1 MSRQWTKQQHN
12 AIYATDGSVL
22 VSAAAGSGKTAV
34 LVERVIKMITR
45 EDCPLDVDRLLIVT
59 FTRAAA
65 AEMRERIA
73 LALDSLLD
81 KDPYNA
87 HLLRQKQ
94 LLYSA
99 NISTIDSFCSN
110 IVREYF
116 HCLDISR
123 DFRIADTSEL
133 DILSAQALEIAFEKF
148 YKADNGDFIRL
159 IDAFASKNGDEKL
172 RQTVLKIAEFL
183 STQPFPN
190 QWLDNMLQNYTQMP
204 VADTIWGKII
214 INNFLSAIE
223 YAESLT
229 QSSLE
234 RIKED
239 EKLESA
245 LSEKLSDDFA
255 FLCTLKQKMNNCS
268 WNETAAFI
276 QSYAPG
282 RLSTPRGYKDNPIK
296 LSVSSNR
303 DEVKSTIK
311 KLQSGFS
318 WNESEIHQEI
328 AELFDLVSTLFE
340 LVKSYMEEY
349 AELKNKKN
357 ILSFADIE
365 SLAVKLLAAPDDE
378 NGYIKT
384 TQAEEISNRFDAVM
398 VDEFQDVNDIQDLIF
413 KCVSKNEENLFVVGD
428 VKQSIYGFRQAKPE
442 IFINRKNQYN
452 KFNSDEPNYPV
463 TIILDKNF
471 RSRREVC
478 NAVNFIFKN
487 LMTEDTAKMDY
498 TEEEYLNVGAIYPP
512 SADCSFEIA
521 LIEKNSF
528 DGYDS
533 DEIEA
538 YYIADKIH
546 KMIADGYQIAE
557 SGIMRPATYGDFA
570 VIMRSPGTK
579 AMKYVNTLI
588 SCGIPAYSET
598 KESFFDALEIKIM
611 LNLLRVIDNPTLDIP
626 LLSVM
631 CSPIYGFT
639 PDELA
644 ILRADNRRTSLYFA
658 VKQYAKINPK
668 AEQFIKELDS
678 MREFSY
684 ICSVDELISHIYE
697 LTSFKAISLA
707 VSGNELTVKNLNLLR
722 DYARTYEAN
731 GYKALSDFISFIDKL
746 VANGTSLSASVMGEG
761 TDINSVR
768 VLSIHASKGLE
779 YPVCF
784 IADTAH
790 QFNKS
795 DLKSD
800 ILIDS
805 HAGLGIRKKSG
816 LLKYGTFPHFAV
828 GIELEENEIAEE
840 LRVLYVALTRAKEKL
855 IVVSSQ
861 RDTDK
866 YLNKLYSKL
875 TLDRYIMPYSVS
887 GCSSIS
893 DWICLCALAHPSL
906 NALKQQMIPSALMLE
921 HNDDLLDWNFNIIT
935 SENFKFE
942 LFDVSA
948 RQFSSDSVDFAPDNF
963 DYAKLLQKNLD
974 FKYINS
980 DILNLPQKVTASNI
994 AHEQNNDYFE
1004 KILSKPSFIKDEASS
1019 SVERGTAHHKLL
1031 QFCDFKSAQNNIDD
1045 EIARLV
1051 SLNILTQDQADCID
1065 KAAVSE
1071 FFKSN
1076 LMQRIINSPLVMR
1089 EERFTA
1095 KLKPSLVFD
1104 EYRDITTDKKVIIQG
1119 AVDLAFEE
1127 KGELVIVDY
1136 KTDRVGDIQKLKFLY
1151 SKQLMLYKEALEQ
1164 SAEMTVKECILYSV
1178 HLNEYITI

>member
-1 MSRQWTKQQHN
+1 MSRQWTQQQRN
-12 AIYATDGSVL
+12 AIYATEGSVL

-73 LALDSLLD
+73 SALDSLLD
-81 KDPYNA
+81 NDPYNV

-123 DFRIADTSEL
+123 DFRVADTSEL

-148 YKADNGDFIRL
+148 YKTDNGDFIRL

-172 RQTVLKIAEFL
+172 RQTVLTVAQFL
-183 STQPFPN
+183 STQPFPD
-190 QWLDNMLQNYTQMP
+190 QWLDNMLQNYTKMP

-214 INNFLSAIE
+214 INSAFSAIE

-245 LSEKLSDDFA
+245 LSEKFSEDLA
-255 FLCTLKQKMNNCS
+255 FLCTLKQKINTCS
-268 WNETAAFI
+268 WDETSSFI
-276 QSYAPG
+276 QSYTPG
-282 RLSTPRGYKDNPIK
+282 RLSPPRGYKDNPIK
-296 LSVSSNR
+296 VSVSSNR
-303 DEVKSTIK
+303 DEVKATIK
-311 KLQSGFS
+311 KLQAGFS
-318 WNESEIHQEI
+318 WNENEVREEISE
-328 AELFDLVSTLFE
+328 LYTLVSTLFE
-340 LVKSYMEEY
+340 LVKTYISEY
-349 AELKNKKN
+349 TALKNKKN

-365 SLAVKLLAAPDDE
+365 SLAVKLLALPDDE

-452 KFNSDEPNYPV
+452 KFNEEEPNYPA

-471 RSRREVC
+471 RSRKEVC

-487 LMTEDTAKMDY
+487 LMTEGTAKMDY
-498 TEEEYLNVGAIYPP
+498 TEEEYLNVGANYPS
-512 SADCSFEIA
+512 SADCSFEIS
-521 LIEKNSF
+521 LIEKDSF
-528 DGYDS
+528 EGYDS

-538 YYIADKIH
+538 YYIANKIH
-546 KMIADGYQIAE
+546 NMIADGYRIADG
-557 SGIMRPATYGDFA
+557 GIMRPATYGDFA

-658 VKQYAKINPK
+658 VKQYAKIDSK
-668 AEQFIKELDS
+668 AERFLNELNS
-678 MREFSY
+678 MREISY

-707 VSGNELTVKNLNLLR
+707 VSGNELAVKNLNLLR

-731 GYKALSDFISFIDKL
+731 GYKTLSDFISFIDKL
-746 VANGTSLSASVMGEG
+746 IANGTSLSASVMGEG

-805 HAGLGIRKKSG
+805 HTGLGIRKKSRF
-816 LLKYGTFPHFAV
+816 LKYGTFPHFAV

-861 RDTDK
+861 KNTDK
-866 YLNKLYSKL
+866 YLSKLYSKL

-906 NALKQQMIPSALMLE
+906 NALKQKIIPSAPMLE
-921 HNDDLLDWNFNIIT
+921 RSDDLLDWNFNIIT
-935 SENFKFE
+935 SEDFDFAFE
-942 LFDVSA
+942 NTVSQISSD
-948 RQFSSDSVDFAPDNF
+948 RVEFSSDNF
-963 DYAKLLQKNLD
+963 DYANLLQKNLD
-974 FKYINS
+974 FKYVNS

-1004 KILSKPSFIKDEASS
+1004 KILSKPSFIKDDASS

-1031 QFCDFKSAQNNIDD
+1031 QYCNFKSAQNNIDD

-1051 SLNILTQDQADCID
+1051 SLNILTQEQADCID
-1065 KAAVSE
+1065 RAAVSG
-1071 FFKSN
+1071 FFKSS
-1076 LMQRIINSPLVMR
+1076 LMQRIIASPSVMR

-1095 KLKPSLVFD
+1095 KLKPSLIFD
-1104 EYRDITTDKKVIIQG
+1104 EYRNIVTDKKVIIQG

-1136 KTDRVGDIQKLKFLY
+1136 KTDRVGNIQKLRFLY

-1164 SAEMTVKECILYSV
+1164 SAEMPVKECILYSV

>member
-1 MSRQWTKQQHN
+1 MSRQWTHQQHN
-12 AIYATDGSVL
+12 AIYATKGSVL

-73 LALDSLLD
+73 LALDSLLNN
-81 KDPYNA
+81 DPYNA

-94 LLYSA
+94 LLYNA

-116 HCLDISR
+116 HCLNISR
-123 DFRIADTSEL
+123 DFRVADTSEL
-133 DILSAQALEIAFEKF
+133 DILSAQALETAFEKF
-148 YKADNGDFIRL
+148 YKSDSSDFISL
-159 IDAFASKNGDEKL
+159 VDAFSSKNGDEKL
-172 RQTVLKIAEFL
+172 RQTVLKVAEFL
-183 STQPFPN
+183 STQPFPEK
-190 QWLDNMLQNYTQMP
+190 WLDNMLQNYTQKP
-204 VADTIWGKII
+204 AADTIWGKII
-214 INNFLSAIE
+214 TNNAFSGIE
-223 YAESLT
+223 YAISLT

-239 EKLESA
+239 EKLQSA
-245 LSEKLSDDFA
+245 LSEKLSEDLA
-255 FLCTLKQKMNNCS
+255 FLSTLKQKMKNCS
-268 WNETAAFI
+268 WNETADFI
-276 QSYAPG
+276 QSYTPS

-296 LSVSSNR
+296 VSVALNR
-303 DEVKSTIK
+303 DEVKATIK
-311 KLQSGFS
+311 KLQAGFS
-318 WNESEIHQEI
+318 WNESEISLEI
-328 AELFDLVSTLFE
+328 SELFALVSTLFE
-340 LVKSYMEEY
+340 LVKTYMSEY
-349 AELKNKKN
+349 TALKNKKN
-357 ILSFADIE
+357 LLSFADIE
-365 SLAVKLLAAPDDE
+365 SLAVNLLAVPDDE

-384 TQAEEISNRFDAVM
+384 TQAEEIANRFDAVM

-413 KCVSKNEENLFVVGD
+413 KCVSKDEANLFVVGD

-442 IFINRKNQYN
+442 IFINRKNLYN
-452 KFNSDEPNYPV
+452 KFNDENPNYPA
-463 TIILDKNF
+463 TIVLDKNF
-471 RSRREVC
+471 RSRKEVC

-487 LMTEDTAKMDY
+487 LMTQDTAKMDY
-498 TEEEYLNVGAIYPP
+498 TEEEYLNVGATYPK
-512 SADCSFEIA
+512 STDSNFEIA

-538 YYIADKIH
+538 YYIANKIH
-546 KMIADGYQIAE
+546 RMIAEGYKIKDGNN
-557 SGIMRPATYGDFA
+557 MRPVTYGDFA

-658 VKQYAKINPK
+658 VKQFAKVNQK
-668 AEQFIKELDS
+668 AERFINELNS

-684 ICSVDELISHIYE
+684 ICSVDQLISHIYE
-697 LTSFKAISLA
+697 LTSFKAVSLA
-707 VSGNELTVKNLNLLR
+707 VSGNELAVKNLNLLR
-722 DYARTYEAN
+722 DYARSYEAN

-746 VANGTSLSASVMGEG
+746 IANGSSLSASVVGEG

-861 RDTDK
+861 KDTDK

-875 TLDRYIMPYSVS
+875 SLDRYIMPYSVS
-887 GCSSIS
+887 GCNSIS
-893 DWICLCALAHPSL
+893 DWVCICALAHPSL
-906 NALKQQMIPSALMLE
+906 NALKQQIIPSAVMLE
-921 HNDDLLDWNFNIIT
+921 HNEDLLDWKFNIIT
-935 SENFKFE
+935 NKDLEIKQYDTVPQFNADSIDFE
-942 LFDVSA
+942 
-948 RQFSSDSVDFAPDNF
+948 VDDF

-974 FKYINS
+974 FKYVNS
-980 DILNLPQKVTASNI
+980 EILNLPQKVTASNI

-1004 KILSKPSFIKDEASS
+1004 KILSKPSFIKSETSS

-1031 QFCDFKSAQNNIDD
+1031 QYCDFKSAQNSIDD
-1045 EIARLV
+1045 EISRLV
-1051 SLNILTQDQADCID
+1051 SCNILTREQADCID
-1065 KAAVSE
+1065 KAALSR
-1071 FFKSN
+1071 FFASS
-1076 LMQRIINSPLVMR
+1076 LMQRITKSQFVMR

-1095 KLKPSLVFD
+1095 KLRPSLIFD
-1104 EYRDITTDKKVIIQG
+1104 EYKNITTDKKVIIQG

-1127 KGELVIVDY
+1127 NGELVILDY
-1136 KTDRVGDIQKLKFLY
+1136 KTDRVGDIQKLGQLY
-1151 SKQLMLYKEALEQ
+1151 AKQLLLYKEALEQ
-1164 SAEMTVKECILYSV
+1164 STEMPVKECILYSV